1 MSEACFWW
9 GRPVLLKVLPK
20 EDKGEARVHV
30 HIFVVYFVFYEV
42 LIFIEHTF
50 FISHALCLCI
60 CGLICYIYFIHAAHI
75 MPYTACMHC
84 YVNMLCI

>member
-30 HIFVVYFVFYEV
+30 YKHTCFYTDIFFETTEIRLHRDAFTHRNVFNYRQILVHRED
-42 LIFIEHTF
+42 FTQRNFTHR
-50 FISHALCLCI
+50 
-60 CGLICYIYFIHAAHI
+60 
-75 MPYTACMHC
+75 
-84 YVNMLCI
+84 